1 MATPTAAAA
10 MTHPAATAPGG
21 IPRAAALLGFSGAL
35 PFAALSLASLV
46 PGWPGALALQALLGY
61 GVAILAFLGG
71 VHWGLG
77 IGQGEPTLARL
88 GASVLPSL
96 VAWLAHVLGGPLGLL
111 VLAAAFA
118 ALLAYDLAQT
128 RRGAA
133 PAWYPRLRWPL
144 TAIVLACLLLAALA
158 TLAATASAP
167 PA

>member
-1 MATPTAAAA
+1 LATRTAAA
-10 MTHPAATAPGG
+10 TAATTPPAEAPG
-21 IPRAAALLGFSGAL
+21 IPRAAALLGFAGAL

-46 PGWPGALALQALLGY
+46 PGWPSTLALHALLGY
-61 GVAILAFLGG
+61 GVAILSFLGG

-77 IGQGEPTLARL
+77 IGRGEPTLARL

-133 PAWYPRLRWPL
+133 PALYPRLRWPL

-158 TLAATASAP
+158 TLAATAPP